1 MHEVNANDVIA
12 LAAAIHGADA
22 VVRSARFSTL
32 KAAALLATLKTASV
46 KRLVVVGGVAQTKN
60 PLKIG
65 GCLEARA
72 GVEPA

>member
-12 LAAAIHGADA
+12 LAAAIHDVDA
-22 VVRSARFSTL
+22 VVSSARFSTL
-32 KAAALLATLKTASV
+32 KAATLLAALKIASV
-46 KRLVVVGGVAQTKN
+46 KQLVVVGGVAQTKN
-60 PLKIG
+60 PLKLG